1 MPDAFT
7 REKRIEKRR
16 FNPKKWDLGPPTKEA
31 LFTDVFRQLDIDPV
45 KECMNPTL
53 LSAYV
58 TKMGRVKTR
67 AETGL
72 TMRSQRR
79 VAKAIKRAKM
89 MGIMPTHGNAW
100 NGLYKFPK

>member
-7 REKRIEKRR
+7 REKRVEKRR
-16 FNPKKWDLGPPTKEA
+16 FAPKRWDLGPPTKKA
-31 LFTDVFRQLDIDPV
+31 LFTDIFRQLEIDPV
-45 KECMNPTL
+45 KECMNAKL

-58 TKMGRVKTR
+58 TQLGRVKTR

-72 TMRSQRR
+72 TMRSQRK

-89 MGIMPTHGNAW
+89 MGIMPTHGRQW
-100 NGLYKFPK
+100 DGLYKFPK